1 MSRTATGITLFVI
14 GAILTF
20 ALRVNIPGLGEYA
33 LGIILMLAG
42 ALVLGLSYAMD
53 RQRRRPRTVVEERG
67 PVVEERRPV
76 VEEREVV
83 EERPVVE
90 ERRRRRI

>member
-1 MSRTATGITLFVI
+1 MGRVGGGITLIVV

-20 ALRVNIPGLGEYA
+20 ALQVNIPGLGEYA
-33 LGIILMLAG
+33 LGLILMLAG
-42 ALVLGLSYAMD
+42 VLLLVLHYVTEN
-53 RQRRRPRTVVEERG
+53 QRRNAHTVVEERG

-76 VEEREVV
+76 VEERREVV
-83 EERPVVE
+83 REEPVD